1 MANAAH
7 MSYHALNL
15 SVTLTSPHHLRV
27 PPALAHMLSPLAH
40 VLFRLDHAF
49 ITFRRTVR
57 DALERDRAGV
67 TGTTDR
73 PKPDKRKAVNTG
85 QLEES
90 TSDASKKSNKK
101 TRLSVASEP
110 SFSA

>member
-1 MANAAH
+1 
-7 MSYHALNL
+7 
-15 SVTLTSPHHLRV
+15 
-27 PPALAHMLSPLAH
+27 MLSPLAH